1 MKRTLSL
8 LALTSLLAACSV
20 LPKPDVETRY
30 VLNPFTPTST
40 ASPVA
45 ASTTQVLGIPRPQV
59 PFELR
64 GSKLALIENGTLT
77 FYEGQAWSAPLPDM
91 LQTALVR
98 DLSAALPGWV
108 VSGNNGL
115 TRTLELQMDVQDFA
129 TVKNGNDATVQMT
142 FNLRVVDPLKRTVL
156 KHLPFHYQE
165 NLEKFTISNTM
176 QAYNTG
182 WQQAVQALLS
192 LLNETR

>member
-1 MKRTLSL
+1 MKYAIL
-8 LALTSLLAACSV
+8 LATLALAACSV
-20 LPKPDVETRY
+20 LPKPETEIRY
-30 VLNPFTPTST
+30 VL
-40 ASPVA
+40 SPVA
-45 ASTTQVLGIPRPQV
+45 PVATYSQTTTGTTPVLGIPRPQV

-77 FYEGQAWSAPLPDM
+77 FYAGQAWSAPLPDM

-108 VSGNNGL
+108 ISGNNSL
-115 TRTLELQMDVQDFA
+115 TRTLELHMDVQDFA
-129 TVKNGNDATVQMT
+129 TMKTAEGATVSMT
-142 FNLRVVDPLKRTVL
+142 FNLRVVDPAKRTVL

-165 NLEKFTISNTM
+165 KLEKFTIGNTV

-182 WQQAVQALLS
+182 WQQAIQALTA
-192 LLNETR
+192 LLNKAE